1 MPSLALGQKSP
12 LAGLFN
18 RFLRQRGLSAGATD
32 VFDDQSKEG
41 TRKLQQWL
49 IDQDPVNRK
58 SRIQV
63 DGSPGNQTFG
73 YACAIDKNDFFDP
86 PAIADAVGVA
96 YPARLSSLPL
106 PSMELQV
113 STFGQIVAKAAPT
126 PSNPERI
133 IITNGFEANIVSR
146 VVPQLVGI
154 EGALASGKVS
164 VHRLVADQLVS
175 LWAAW
180 ERLGLVGLV
189 TGFGGLWVP
198 RFVRGSTTT
207 LSNHAWGTA
216 FDINVSANYL
226 WHLPAFPGENGSLFK
241 LVPIAQDYGFGWGGH
256 YRGRLDG
263 MHFEALKVLTGA
275 EQAAVN
281 GKYGVGS

>member
-1 MPSLALGQKSP
+1 MPSLSVGQKGA
-12 LAGLFN
+12 LAKLFN
-18 RFLRQRGLSAGATD
+18 EFLRGRGFAAGTAD
-32 VFDDQSKEG
+32 VFDAQAKEG
-41 TRKLQQWL
+41 TGQLQQWL
-49 IDQDPVNRK
+49 IDQDPGNRK
-58 SRIQV
+58 GRIQV

-73 YACAIDKNDFFDP
+73 YSCAIDKADFFDP
-86 PAIADAVGVA
+86 PAIANAVGVA
-96 YPARLSSLPL
+96 YPARLASLPL

-113 STFGQIVAKAAPT
+113 STFGQILAKAAPT
-126 PSNPERI
+126 ASNPERI
-133 IITNGFEANIVSR
+133 IITNGFEANIVTR
-146 VVPQLVGI
+146 AVPQLVGKD
-154 EGALASGKVS
+154 GASASGKVN

-241 LVPIAQDYGFGWGGH
+241 LVPVAQDYGFGWGGH

-263 MHFEALKVLTGA
+263 MHFEALKVLTAG
-275 EQAAVN
+275 ELAAAKA
-281 GKYGVGS
+281 KYGVNL